1 MPKKIKKIFAFDFD
15 DTLAITDNLIGV
27 RRIGQDGKA
36 DPSFMDWILDNSLD
50 FTSDENRGQE
60 DEIIWFSSE
69 EFAHYEQKA
78 RQDLEYLNSNSL
90 EDIFDFSETAGV
102 NAESTSPIENI
113 MNIAKS
119 AQGNPSSLVIIITA
133 RSGTQN
139 LDSLR
144 GSSVKATN
152 QEDILQFLNDQGL
165 SVPGRNIHTAGDMG
179 GNPAAKASIMRSY
192 IDRYDPEE
200 VYFYDDNSGNI
211 DAVAD
216 LCKDYY
222 PHVKI
227 RTFQASP
234 NGSVSI
240 ARECF

>member
-1 MPKKIKKIFAFDFD
+1 MPGKIKKLFAFDFD

-27 RRIGQDGKA
+27 RRTGPDGTA
-36 DPSFMDWILDNSLD
+36 DSSFMDWILDNSLD
-50 FTSDENRGQE
+50 FDSVENKGTE
-60 DEIIWFSSE
+60 NEIVWFSSE
-69 EFAHYEQKA
+69 DFAHYEQKA
-78 RQDLEYLNSNSL
+78 RKDLEYLSSNSL
-90 EDIFDFSETAGV
+90 EDVFDFSETASVDV
-102 NAESTSPIENI
+102 NSTSPVENI
-113 MNIAKS
+113 MNIAKK
-119 AQGNPSSLVIIITA
+119 AQSSPQSLVIIITA
-133 RSGTQN
+133 RSGNQN

-144 GSSVKATN
+144 GNSVKATN
-152 QEDILQFLNDQGL
+152 REDISQFLNSQGL
-165 SVPGRNIHTAGDMG
+165 SISSGDIHTAGDMG
-179 GNPAAKASIMRSY
+179 GNPSAKANIMKSY
-192 IDRYDPEE
+192 IDQYDPEE

-211 DAVAD
+211 NAVAD